1 MLWKSYAFIWKYL
14 KLLLKRKMILKII
27 IIKLFWNLNVKFIK
41 MESIKNFDFEKM
53 ILRLTGW
60 KNIVERLI
68 NSWMQGDVLRL
79 TFLESQW
86 CNRSNILIWNRI
98 WFLILVIQFHNK
110 MKLIYFLNL
119 KLKSRFWFWDAK
131 IEKKICEGVQW

>member
-1 MLWKSYAFIWKYL
+1 
-14 KLLLKRKMILKII
+14 
-27 IIKLFWNLNVKFIK
+27 
-41 MESIKNFDFEKM
+41 MESIKNFEFEKM

-68 NSWMQGDVLRL
+68 NSWMQVDVLRL

-98 WFLILVIQFHNK
+98 WFLILVFNFITKWSQSIFWIWIWNWNLDFDFEIQN
-110 MKLIYFLNL
+110 
-119 KLKSRFWFWDAK
+119 
-131 IEKKICEGVQW
+131 IEKIFAKAFNDSWMLEWA